1 MPLYTYSEFTPKA
14 VQPVE
19 CIKAGWDLIKD
30 QYWLFVGLT
39 LVAVLIGQ
47 LAPMGILM
55 APMMCGVYMAIFE
68 RMRGQTIEF
77 NVLFKGFDYFGQA
90 VIALLL
96 HLIPVFLVMLPFG
109 VIFASAGILMVLNQ
123 SGGEAATCV
132 FVAFVLIC
140 AFFLILLL
148 IGVSI
153 LFTFAY
159 PLIVDRQMAG
169 VDAVK
174 LSMKAARANFWG
186 LLGLSL
192 LNALMGLLGV
202 LCCYVGAVLVLPVGF
217 AASAWAYRQVFGMT
231 GTKSQYPPPPPTSFR
246 ESST

>member
-14 VQPVE
+14 VQPIE
-19 CIKAGWDLIKD
+19 CVKAGWDLIKD

-55 APMMCGVYMAIFE
+55 APMMCGVYLAIFE

-77 NVLFKGFDYFGQA
+77 NVLFKGFDYFGQS

-96 HLIPVFLVMLPFG
+96 HLVPVFLVTLPFG
-109 VIFASAGILMVLNQ
+109 VIFALGTILMVPNQ
-123 SGGEAATCV
+123 SGGEAATV
-132 FVAFVLIC
+132 AFVALVLIC
-140 AFFLILLL
+140 AFFLVLIL

-217 AASAWAYRQVFGMT
+217 ELQPGPIARFS
-231 GTKSQYPPPPPTSFR
+231 
-246 ESST
+246 E